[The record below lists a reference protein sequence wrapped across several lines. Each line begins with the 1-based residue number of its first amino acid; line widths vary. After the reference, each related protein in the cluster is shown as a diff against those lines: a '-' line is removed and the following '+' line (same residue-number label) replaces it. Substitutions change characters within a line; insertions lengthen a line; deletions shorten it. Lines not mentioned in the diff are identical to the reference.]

1 MFRITTFSLLTIV
14 VFSLTA
20 CAQTNRTIA
29 FYNVENLFD
38 TFDDPEKD
46 DQDFLPTGKL
56 EWNEE
61 RYQKKLA
68 HLNETISLFES
79 PLLIGLCEV
88 ENERVVRDLV
98 NHGKLKSSYGVVHY
112 ESGDNRGI
120 DVALIYDSITLKLQT
135 SGFIR
140 YAMPEGDR
148 PTRDIVWAKMTYKK
162 DTILAMV
169 NHWPSRSGGAEA
181 SEHKRLIA
189 ANAARKFIDSVQVAS
204 PTVKI
209 VLMGDLN
216 DYPTDKAPQLV
227 SEILTPMITKSS
239 GKYGGT
245 YNYRGEWDVLD
256 HIMVSSNFSS
266 SKRISVVENSGKIYS
281 DEFLLDVYKGDT
293 VPKRN
298 YGGIKYLEGYS
309 DHLPVSIGVR
319 IR

>member
-1 MFRITTFSLLTIV
+1 MYKIYSYSLLTIV

-20 CAQTNRTIA
+20 CAQSTRTIA

-46 DQDFLPTGKL
+46 DRDFLPDGKL
-56 EWNEE
+56 AWDDE

-68 HLNETISLFES
+68 HLNETINLFES

-88 ENERVVRDLV
+88 ENEQVVRDLV
-98 NHGKLKSSYGVVHY
+98 GHGKLKSSYGVVHY

-120 DVALIYDSITLKLQT
+120 DVALIYDSLTLKLQT

-140 YAMPEGDR
+140 YNMPEGDR

-169 NHWPSRSGGAEA
+169 NHWPSRYGGAEA
-181 SEHKRLIA
+181 SEPKRLIA

-216 DYPTDKAPQLV
+216 DYPTDKAPKIV
-227 SEILTPMITKSS
+227 SEVLTPMIAKSS

-266 SKRISVVENSGKIYS
+266 TKGLSIVENSGKIYT
-281 DEFLLDVYKGDT
+281 DEFLMDVYKGDT
-293 VPKRN
+293 VPRRN
-298 YGGIKYLEGYS
+298 YGGIKYLDGYS
-309 DHLPVSIGVR
+309 DHLPVSIGVKLP
-319 IR
+319 